1 MALNAFKYI
10 FICLR
15 ESGWKAAALVFPE
28 HVRSVLSKETEL
40 SPEGSRRCYFSGACS
55 VTCKNNRLFLKVF
68 RSMFGHFSLSSSYL
82 CRSTFEIQRKT
93 DMAGKITS
101 MSKIKQVLLMH
112 RNGMSN
118 RKIAATL
125 SIDKC
130 TVNEYVRKAKS
141 SSMSLEGLLLL
152 EEPELE
158 AQMFAGNPA
167 YTDERMKHFLERLP
181 YFREQLE
188 DKHVTRLLLWE
199 EYRKENPDGYGK
211 SQFFYHLKQNLVAQ
225 KQVAVLRNTYKAG
238 EILMID
244 FAGDRLA
251 YVDTQS
257 GERIHVEV
265 FVGTMPYSGLTFAIA
280 VPSQQVEDFAYAL
293 RMCLE
298 SLGGVPHIVIPD
310 NLKSAVVKAD
320 RWTPALNKALVDM
333 GNHYGFAVLPA
344 RVATPTDKAPVESDV
359 NRVYQ
364 RVYAKLRKRVF
375 YSLMEL
381 NQAIYELVK
390 AHNQTRMQEHPY
402 TREERFHAMERGQL
416 RPIPEQIY
424 EVKHT
429 NTVTVNLQG
438 EVRLAEDQHYYTV
451 PYAHIGRKAQLIYTR
466 STVKVFVDN
475 KCVASHVRNREPGEH
490 TQIKEHLAPNLQAYI
505 SRSPEYYC
513 SKAKEEQLPELEL
526 FIQSLFMN
534 RKYGVTDAICYNLC
548 DFLFSLEKKTPA
560 EAFRQTVKICAENHI
575 FSKDDILTM
584 CKLMQHQG
592 EEQGQSET
600 DVQPQNHENTRG
612 AASFV

>member
-1 MALNAFKYI
+1 
-10 FICLR
+10 
-15 ESGWKAAALVFPE
+15 
-28 HVRSVLSKETEL
+28 
-40 SPEGSRRCYFSGACS
+40 
-55 VTCKNNRLFLKVF
+55 
-68 RSMFGHFSLSSSYL
+68 
-82 CRSTFEIQRKT
+82 
-93 DMAGKITS
+93 MAGKITS

-141 SSMSLEGLLLL
+141 SALSLEGLLLL

-199 EYRKENPDGYGK
+199 EYLKENPDGYGK

-280 VPSQQVEDFAYAL
+280 VPSQQVEDFSYAL

-490 TQIKEHLAPNLQAYI
+490 TQIKEHLAPNLQAYL

-513 SKAKEEQLPELEL
+513 SKAKEEQLPELES

-592 EEQGQSET
+592 EEYGQSET

>member
-1 MALNAFKYI
+1 
-10 FICLR
+10 
-15 ESGWKAAALVFPE
+15 
-28 HVRSVLSKETEL
+28 
-40 SPEGSRRCYFSGACS
+40 
-55 VTCKNNRLFLKVF
+55 
-68 RSMFGHFSLSSSYL
+68 
-82 CRSTFEIQRKT
+82 
-93 DMAGKITS
+93 MAGKITS
-101 MSKIKQVLLMH
+101 MSKIKQVLIMH

-118 RKIAATL
+118 RKIASAL
-125 SIDKC
+125 GIDKC
-130 TVNEYVRKAKS
+130 TVNEYVRKARTCTL
-141 SSMSLEGLLLL
+141 SLEALLLL
-152 EEPELE
+152 EGPELE

-167 YTDERMKHFLERLP
+167 YTDERMKHFLEKLP

-244 FAGDRLA
+244 FAGDKLS
-251 YVDTQS
+251 YIDTQS

-280 VPSQQVEDFAYAL
+280 VPSQKVEDFVYAL

-298 SLGGVPHIVIPD
+298 ALGGVPRIVIPD

-320 RWTPALNKALVDM
+320 RWNPTLNAALVDM

-344 RVATPTDKAPVESDV
+344 RVATPTDKASVESDV
-359 NRVYQ
+359 NRIYQ

-381 NQAIYELVK
+381 NQGIYELVK

-402 TREERFHAMERGQL
+402 TREERFHAMERGEL
-416 RPIPEQIY
+416 GPIPEQIY

-429 NTVTVNLQG
+429 STVTVSPQG

-466 STVKVFVDN
+466 STVKIFIDN

-490 TQIKEHLAPNLQAYI
+490 TQIKEHLAPNIQAYL

-513 SKAKEEQLPELEL
+513 TKAKEEQSPELES

-534 RKYGVTDAICYNLC
+534 RKYGVTDAICFNLC
-548 DFLFSLEKKTPA
+548 EFLFGLRKKTPA
-560 EAFRQTVKICAENHI
+560 EAFRQTVKICADNHI

-592 EEQGQSET
+592 EEQEMSNT

-612 AASFV
+612 ADYFKK

>member
-1 MALNAFKYI
+1 MFARVGL
-10 FICLR
+10 
-15 ESGWKAAALVFPE
+15 
-28 HVRSVLSKETEL
+28 
-40 SPEGSRRCYFSGACS
+40 EGRGPCFSGACS

-592 EEQGQSET
+592 EEQGQAET